1 MYFGLPQSGYRK
13 SETNRILTHN
23 PYPGYPPSQPIHPP
37 ELPTKGD
44 TSYYI
49 ITVGNIAKNRPGK
62 WKANAV
68 PAYKRKG
75 KGDALKQKT
84 RHTMGG
90 FFHAVGFG

>member
-1 MYFGLPQSGYRK
+1 LG
-13 SETNRILTHN
+13 TNRILTHN
-23 PYPGYPPSQPIHPP
+23 PSPAYPSLGVIQPP

-49 ITVGNIAKNRPGK
+49 IPVGNPGKNRPGVR
-62 WKANAV
+62 KANPA